1 MYQVLTSGDVLAKW
15 KKQSQRKWWGATCDM
30 LVTALIDVDTRRS
43 LVSTEQSNHVQPDS
57 RGRETQVRAND
68 RLSSLVGDQVHAQQV
83 TCHPPLGPPPASCY
97 QQATSDPLSPRSRLR
112 ITAGRWAA
120 SWVSRNGN
128 RRVLSSLMRRFCCRC
143 EKAMPPDLKP
153 HRRMPAGKQS
163 RSTGTFGGPGIPGI
177 WVPKV

>member
-83 TCHPPLGPPPASCY
+83 TCHPPLGPPPRHR
-97 QQATSDPLSPRSRLR
+97 ATNKQHLNPCNQGRDFVSPREGGRLAGCPG
-112 ITAGRWAA
+112 TATVASFPRSCVVSAA
-120 SWVSRNGN
+120 VARKQ
-128 RRVLSSLMRRFCCRC
+128 CR
-143 EKAMPPDLKP
+143 P
-153 HRRMPAGKQS
+153 
-163 RSTGTFGGPGIPGI
+163 I
-177 WVPKV
+177 